1 MKRRQTKTNVDPGV
15 QKIKDE
21 IEKQKALVEPIK
33 REFEAAY
40 GKYDKLQNKLEKY
53 RLEHRMFYPLSRLAD
68 FKDKDNDVES
78 ICFVQRTKKG
88 KFKTDWIFND
98 DLFTIYDDGKFHY
111 SSYENGIIGYDEDEK
126 RWYHDL
132 HHCRER
138 LDDYVGFMRITFND
152 ENDYS
157 VEPPDVE
164 TFKD

>member
-1 MKRRQTKTNVDPGV
+1 MKRKETQIDPGV

-21 IEKQKALVEPIK
+21 IEKQKAIVEPIK
-33 REFEAAY
+33 KEFEAAY
-40 GKYDKLQNKLEKY
+40 GKYDKLQTKLEKY
-53 RLEHRMFYPLSRLAD
+53 RLEHGMFYPLSRLAD

-98 DLFTIYDDGKFHY
+98 DLFTIYDDGKFYY
-111 SSYENGIIGYDEDEK
+111 SSYENGIIGYDENEK

-132 HHCRER
+132 YHCRKR

-152 ENDYS
+152 KNDYS

-164 TFKD
+164 TFKE